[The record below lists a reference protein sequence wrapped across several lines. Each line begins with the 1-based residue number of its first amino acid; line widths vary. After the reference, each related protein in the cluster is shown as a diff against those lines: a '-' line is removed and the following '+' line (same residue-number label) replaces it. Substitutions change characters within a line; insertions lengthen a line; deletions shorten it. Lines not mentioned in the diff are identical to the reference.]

1 VIRFFHQI
9 RQRLITNNKFSKYL
23 LYAIGE
29 ILLVVIGILI
39 ALQIDNWNEQRKNNI
54 KVAKYTEGL
63 ITDLKK
69 DRLLV
74 VNVLEDSRRDIEE
87 INSYRH
93 RLTAPSASLD
103 TVCQIVRYEFN
114 PLLSPNTKF
123 NDNTYNVLVSTGHI
137 ALLDQSLAE
146 SLNSLYSSENAALTW
161 TNLTFET
168 YRNLGAEFMMK
179 FPLRFRS
186 GPMSSGPLND
196 LLWNTADKKEL
207 ASQFNA
213 VLVSRMAHN
222 RVTLNWFEPVLKE
235 IDFLL
240 EELNKN

>member
-1 VIRFFHQI
+1 MLHFFRKIR
-9 RQRLITNNKFSKYL
+9 RDLLANNKTIRYLKYGV
-23 LYAIGE
+23 GE
-29 ILLVVIGILI
+29 IILVVIGILI
-39 ALQIDNWNEQRKNNI
+39 ALQIDTWNEQRKNDAR
-54 KVAKYTEGL
+54 VSKYTEGL

-74 VNVLEDSRRDIEE
+74 EDILEDSRQDIEE
-87 INSYRH
+87 INSYRQ

-103 TVCQIVRYEFN
+103 TVFQIVRYEFN

-123 NDNTYNVLVSTGHI
+123 NDNSYNVLVSTGHI
-137 ALLDQSLAE
+137 ALLDQTLAE
-146 SLNSLYSSENAALTW
+146 SLNSLYSSQNAALTW

-196 LLWNTADKKEL
+196 LLWNTADKREL

-222 RVTLNWFEPVLKE
+222 RVTLNWFEPVLQE

-240 EELNKN
+240 GELDKN